1 MMSLLLSVVSC
12 SVAASAPFTGQ
23 PIPYA
28 PRMDEWVT
36 CILLACFFVSAWVLS
51 HSGRFLWQQGREFI
65 LHRGRSDLFAASTGS
80 DVRFLLLLIGQT
92 CVLAGVYLF
101 DYFSEAHATLVQR
114 VPSWMVIG
122 VYVSACLGY
131 VFVKWLSYL
140 FLGWIFLDKE
150 QTARWVESYSTLLY
164 YAGFVLF
171 PLVLLVVY
179 FNVAL
184 PVVALAGILLFI
196 FLKILSF
203 YKGLRLFCRHLYGC
217 FWLILYFCALEII
230 PCLMLYRGLE
240 ELNNYWIIKH

>member
-1 MMSLLLSVVSC
+1 MTFSLPLLSLL
-12 SVAASAPFTGQ
+12 SAPSWPVGV

-36 CILLACFFVSAWVLS
+36 CILLACFFVSAWVLA
-51 HSGRFLWQQGREFI
+51 HSGRFLWQRGRDFI
-65 LHRGRSDLFAASTGS
+65 LHRERPDLFATSTGR

-101 DYFSEAHATLVQR
+101 DCFSGADATLVAH
-114 VPSWMVIG
+114 VPSWMAIG
-122 VYVSACLGY
+122 AYLAAGLLF
-131 VFVKWLSYL
+131 VFVKWLLYL

-150 QTARWVESYSTLLY
+150 QTALWTESYATLLY
-164 YAGFVLF
+164 YLGFILF

-179 FNVAL
+179 FNVTL
-184 PVVALAGILLFI
+184 STVLLIGVLLFF

-203 YKGLRLFCRHLYGC
+203 YKWLRLFCKHLYGC
-217 FWLILYFCALEII
+217 FWVILYFCALEIL

-240 ELNNYWIIKH
+240 LLNDYWIIKH